1 MNRKPLAA
9 VLALVF
15 VGAGLLGNQP
25 LLAADDG
32 LVRIRIEDGGKK
44 ALVEIPAAVVT
55 FLDRHQVTR
64 EFKACRMEGR
74 PVTLSLGEMMKALE
88 AASPGK
94 ESLLLSV
101 EENGRKKTITLGVV
115 PGAGSRP
122 AKAPTDVIL
131 SVHEKGK
138 EGEPSDL
145 KVRLPLSTVE
155 AVLKGIQVE
164 GDGNDPAGALIR
176 DIVPFARDLGTGLL
190 LHVVSDEGEVLLSLE

>member
-25 LLAADDG
+25 LFAADDG
-32 LVRIRIEDGGKK
+32 LVRIRVEDGEKK
-44 ALVEIPAAVVT
+44 ALVEIPAAVLT

-64 EFKACRMEGR
+64 EFRACRMEGR
-74 PVTLSLGEMMKALE
+74 PVTLSLGEMMKALD
-88 AASPGK
+88 AVSPGR

-101 EENGRKKTITLGVV
+101 EENGRKKTVTLGVV

-131 SVHEKGK
+131 SVHKKGK
-138 EGEPSDL
+138 DGEPADL

-164 GDGNDPAGALIR
+164 GDRNDPAGALIR